1 MLFCGPQII
10 FPGSTASSQSLSSP
24 SSVCRLL
31 PADADYVSEML
42 VDPES
47 IGAEGGETYQR
58 RVALVIGNSR
68 YASVAPLKNPDNDA
82 GAMAKLLTGLGFT
95 VFLGTDLDAEAMDA
109 CVSAFEADLDQEAA
123 DLSLFFYAGHGVQLQ
138 SASDGEKRNYMLA
151 TDARVDRAGKGVGFS
166 QIDGVLLEMRRRSG
180 QAVFFYDACRN
191 DPLGEQ
197 APVSV
202 DGMAIRRQALLDGA
216 AAIEVDEKKGADQ
229 AGMYIA
235 YATAPNRVADDA
247 YEQDA
252 DHSPFTRALLN
263 HIATPGYSLKQV
275 MSYVANDVGE
285 LTDWEQTPWTSSSL
299 TTDLRLNGEF
309 GIDEWQDR
317 SEALVLESQVLL
329 ASGRRYDALKAALSA
344 LPVNKALALDPR
356 FKGARDAAMAA
367 YNSPVNIVKRHEGD
381 ITSLELS
388 PDGAAIMSTSS
399 DRTIK
404 LTDYTTG
411 ELIDTLEGHRFPVAT
426 ASFNKDGTKIVSID
440 IEGNVIVW
448 NRDDGQKV
456 TELSVRNSWSS
467 GIHPLFPPV
476 FFDIASTDNDHV
488 GLVVSNIGWANVN
501 FASGE
506 TKPYSFEQQFGHNV
520 ADNWSFS
527 GDGKRIAYA
536 YMPFGSTDNMSKVTA
551 LDSSSGQKVSE
562 IELLGTVSSIGFVP
576 DTNELLIGT
585 CNLNTVGSSTNSPCT
600 LTTWKIDSGELSSV
614 PFPSAARR
622 LKVNQDGRTVH
633 AFGLWDIS
641 MEQYVEADFRNGR
654 YRSPI
659 PQDWTRFGILENIA
673 TSPDGER
680 VVISVGS
687 AELNP
692 QLITIVQAPDPVREY
707 VVSGSVDHATI
718 IPGKQ
723 QVATVSGSKLGILDL
738 ESQKL
743 IHEMDLLS
751 GHAATDIIASPG
763 GSFLAVLFEEGFFK
777 IISIE
782 DFAVRDLRV
791 PNFSIDLTN
800 DWARSVEFSR
810 DEERLIVTNARSFS
824 IWSVSTGEL
833 ESSVVRSFNAPGAY
847 DDLWDW
853 LQATGP
859 LAMEFVAELK
869 SKGFYPGLFLFGGF
883 DRAGAPL
890 LLFDW
895 STIGGNKRYLGVWR
909 LDDRNAAE
917 ISAEALGSPYELS
930 GTYFG
935 ADAVMSADK
944 ALLLV
949 NKSEVVS
956 IFDVNSLE
964 PDFETLI
971 EDASR
976 FYGEFVVSNEQ
987 GLILAFDE
995 LNRNVTAI
1003 GIESGDVR
1011 WQHQMRRNLEPS
1023 DATTMW
1029 DAPSFMIDDA
1039 NSTLLVKESRNDNY
1053 FNLIDIGALSSISL
1067 DTYFASLST
1076 IDAHEIHRLGF
1087 RYWPVDANTLND

>member
-1 MLFCGPQII
+1 MFAVLAARADQLVSGK
-10 FPGSTASSQSLSSP
+10 AQSLSSP

-456 TELSVRNSWSS
+456 DQIRAPRLRSSAIDVQILRDETVLVLTRLELATIDLNDRISADAQSLGAMFDGKLYEAPTVRSARYIDSDNSYLLVLRLPSSSSDTIETMIVRLSVDGAVLSTIFREKTSFVAEAISPSGSQIAMVHREDEPGDATSQVKINHLTIFDLDHAVKRSSTVSLNPDSMAYSRDGSVIGLATEGAIESVDSRTGQKIGFQEMRSGRTSFRSDQPTARSGLNSRISLVSAGATTGQFAFGSYDLNSS
-467 GIHPLFPPV
+467 FVGVIQSLHPLLNRHYLPLV
-476 FFDIASTDNDHV
+476 WEYQTTD
-488 GLVVSNIGWANVN
+488 LSAEKLITVVDDAV
-501 FASGE
+501 
-506 TKPYSFEQQFGHNV
+506 V
-520 ADNWSFS
+520 
-527 GDGKRIAYA
+527 
-536 YMPFGSTDNMSKVTA
+536 
-551 LDSSSGQKVSE
+551 VSE
-562 IELLGTVSSIGFVP
+562 ITTGMPLHRFELPRESELRQLVLSASGRYIAAAMSDGQVLTADLQSNRHRITSLELAGYAEPDQVSYSSLIILEGGSEPDGLILTSSSIEGSPVQWDFHSGTVQSAGELPFNVSFKFVEARGPEIASFMNAGNEILELVKDASLDEFRVKNRFSPIVAEYSKISTSEFGDLVALSSIKSVRIWKRDSGKLIFSADGDEFVRQ
-576 DTNELLIGT
+576 
-585 CNLNTVGSSTNSPCT
+585 LNFDQAGERLAVRDNAHVHVFDIQSGAEMLTYNISGNNSTQS
-600 LTTWKIDSGELSSV
+600 LGLYSGELSPLSFSRSGDKLWV
-614 PFPSAARR
+614 PAPSQGGVLSYVAVPRSYADV
-622 LKVNQDGRTVH
+622 L
-633 AFGLWDIS
+633 FGLFEILSEPDRKAVS
-641 MEQYVEADFRNGR
+641 ASRGR
-654 YRSPI
+654 LWVVDAR
-659 PQDWTRFGILENIA
+659 TR
-673 TSPDGER
+673 
-680 VVISVGS
+680 
-687 AELNP
+687 ELG
-692 QLITIVQAPDPVREY
+692 L
-707 VVSGSVDHATI
+707 
-718 IPGKQ
+718 
-723 QVATVSGSKLGILDL
+723 
-738 ESQKL
+738 
-743 IHEMDLLS
+743 
-751 GHAATDIIASPG
+751 
-763 GSFLAVLFEEGFFK
+763 
-777 IISIE
+777 
-782 DFAVRDLRV
+782 
-791 PNFSIDLTN
+791 
-800 DWARSVEFSR
+800 
-810 DEERLIVTNARSFS
+810 
-824 IWSVSTGEL
+824 
-833 ESSVVRSFNAPGAY
+833 VVR
-847 DDLWDW
+847 
-853 LQATGP
+853 
-859 LAMEFVAELK
+859 
-869 SKGFYPGLFLFGGF
+869 
-883 DRAGAPL
+883 
-890 LLFDW
+890 
-895 STIGGNKRYLGVWR
+895 
-909 LDDRNAAE
+909 
-917 ISAEALGSPYELS
+917 
-930 GTYFG
+930 
-935 ADAVMSADK
+935 
-944 ALLLV
+944 
-949 NKSEVVS
+949 
-956 IFDVNSLE
+956 
-964 PDFETLI
+964 
-971 EDASR
+971 
-976 FYGEFVVSNEQ
+976 
-987 GLILAFDE
+987 
-995 LNRNVTAI
+995 
-1003 GIESGDVR
+1003 
-1011 WQHQMRRNLEPS
+1011 
-1023 DATTMW
+1023 
-1029 DAPSFMIDDA
+1029 
-1039 NSTLLVKESRNDNY
+1039 
-1053 FNLIDIGALSSISL
+1053 
-1067 DTYFASLST
+1067 
-1076 IDAHEIHRLGF
+1076 
-1087 RYWPVDANTLND
+1087 